1 MKYISDNK
9 KIGVLPPDIIDNSKI
24 STINNI
30 KRDKNYSK
38 MDDCKYK
45 LKKGLKRQKDYII
58 INQHLWEWFSLNYS
72 GGPEIKIIGD
82 KTYTSTFLSPITE
95 NNEINHNNKIKEN
108 NENNNN
114 YQQDKHIKEI
124 KSKNINKLRE
134 KQPKEDKRTSII
146 SFEQERN
153 LLNNSN
159 NFNKIKQEE
168 PSSELESN
176 ELDDNNSGI
185 VLLDVS
191 SNKINSINSYTFN
204 TKFCDFNNIK
214 SKKKESF
221 EDVAYLMRN
230 KHYMS

>member
-1 MKYISDNK
+1 MN
-9 KIGVLPPDIIDNSKI
+9 
-24 STINNI
+24 
-30 KRDKNYSK
+30 
-38 MDDCKYK
+38 
-45 LKKGLKRQKDYII
+45 
-58 INQHLWEWFSLNYS
+58 
-72 GGPEIKIIGD
+72 IIGD

-95 NNEINHNNKIKEN
+95 NNEINHNNKIKDI
-108 NENNNN
+108 NENINN
-114 YQQDKHIKEI
+114 YQQDKQVKEI

-134 KQPKEDKRTSII
+134 KQSKEDKRRSII